1 MEKIKMTATQARE
14 VTRTTGKE
22 WLLNAI
28 FKTIRRAAERGED
41 EIVWDFAPNFGVAD
55 EVKAILR
62 DMGYAISENGDV
74 DDFVC
79 EISWECGKFADFVDL
94 VSEKWNDFSQS
105 EKEEFAT
112 TISSA
117 EKLTHIMKTQGRVF
131 LFSEARK
138 AIMQAAYVGRDS
150 AIVDLSDVPDNS
162 IEWLFEQLKKD
173 GFKVSYLSDGP
184 AAKIS
189 L

>member
-1 MEKIKMTATQARE
+1 MEKVKMTATQARE

-22 WLLNAI
+22 FLLNAI

-41 EIVWDFAPNFGVAD
+41 EIVWDFAPNFSVAD
-55 EVKAILR
+55 EVKNVLR
-62 DMGYAISENGDV
+62 DMGYATSENGDM

-79 EISWECGKFADFVDL
+79 EISWEPGTLADFVS
-94 VSEKWNDFSQS
+94 VSSEISS
-105 EKEEFAT
+105 EKEEAKNADT
-112 TISSA
+112 A
-117 EKLTHIMKTQGRVF
+117 AGKLSHIVKAQGRVF
-131 LFSEARK
+131 LFIEARK
-138 AIMQAAYVGRDS
+138 TIMQAAYFGKDS
-150 AIVDLSDVPDNS
+150 VTIDLSDVPDSNVD
-162 IEWLFEQLKKD
+162 WLFERLKED